1 MKKADENIK
10 MLRQKESETMFAD
23 FKGISQQVIDLRYRA
38 YMFALDHLGN
48 TVLITGEKGVGKE
61 VIARLIHDNSVY
73 VRNKKKFVCINCAEL
88 PIETCESVLFGH
100 EKGSFTDAKTR
111 HEGLF
116 KQAQDGTLFLDEIGI
131 LPMHIQGKLLRAVQ
145 SREIRPIG
153 AKAIEHVNCRMIF
166 ATNQNLFELCQNAR
180 FMSDLYDRIN
190 VCPIHISPLR
200 ERREDIGVLIKHV
213 FEKHI
218 RNYDLLPDITLDP
231 PALSFLLNY
240 DYPGN
245 VREMEN
251 MFTLASVF
259 ANAEKGHIMSIDSKS
274 PATEHTLP
282 VEESIEAKIQRKK
295 ENIRTEVVEIFELYK
310 QLHEGKNS
318 ADIPPLFDL
327 PELKEWFKALA
338 LDRQK
343 NNKSAAARILHLP
356 RHQYDA
362 VLRK

>member
-1 MKKADENIK
+1 MKKADDSIK
-10 MLRQKESETMFAD
+10 MLLQKESESKFAD
-23 FKGISQQVIDLRYRA
+23 FKGISQQARDIRYSA
-38 YMFALDHLGN
+38 YVFALDPLGN
-48 TVLITGEKGVGKE
+48 TVLITGERGVGKE
-61 VIARLIHDNSVY
+61 VIARLIHENSVY

-88 PIETCESVLFGH
+88 PIETCESILFGH
-100 EKGSFTDAKTR
+100 EKGSFADAKTR
-111 HEGLF
+111 HEGVF

-131 LPMHIQGKLLRAVQ
+131 LPKHIQGKLLRAIQ
-145 SREIRPIG
+145 SREIRAMG
-153 AKAIEHVNCRMIF
+153 ATETEHINCRMIF
-166 ATNQNLFELCQNAR
+166 ATNQNLVELCKNDIFKGDLFDR
-180 FMSDLYDRIN
+180 FD

-213 FEKHI
+213 FEKNI
-218 RNYDLLPDITLDP
+218 RKFNLLPDITLDP
-231 PALSFLLNY
+231 HTLSFLLNY

-251 MFTLASVF
+251 MFTRASVF
-259 ANAEKGHIMSIDSKS
+259 ASAERWQIMRIDSKS

-295 ENIRTEVVEIFELYK
+295 QEIRTRVEEIFELHQ

-318 ADIPPLFDL
+318 ADKPPLFDL

-338 LDRQK
+338 LDRQ
-343 NNKSAAARILHLP
+343 NHNKSAAARILRLP

-362 VLRK
+362 V